1 MNALMIRLQEEVLRN
16 LTVDW
21 VVFGYQWR
29 DDFVY
34 NYFTEYFYHHNQCV
48 SSIQNSA
55 NTLSKIFSYVYKRE
69 QDMQYDMVFVM
80 NRYVFHYVHELLI
93 DDPIV
98 TARIIE
104 LYRRYH
110 VSKLLPLMIHRYVP
124 MDIYPIVQ
132 SYLQE
137 SY

>member
-1 MNALMIRLQEEVLRN
+1 MNALMIRLREEVINN

-21 VVFGYQWR
+21 VVFHYKWK

-34 NYFTEYFYHHNQCV
+34 NYFADYFYHQNQCL

-55 NTLSKIFSYVYKRE
+55 HTLSNIFSYVYKRE
-69 QDMQYDMVFVM
+69 QNMPYDVVFVM
-80 NRYVFHYVHELLI
+80 NRYVFHYVHELLVS
-93 DDPIV
+93 DPV
-98 TARIIE
+98 VAERILE
-104 LYRRYH
+104 LYRRHH
-110 VSKLLPLMIHRYVP
+110 VSKLLPLMIHRYAP
-124 MDIYPIVQ
+124 MDIYPIVH